1 MASNNGLYR
10 FVGAY
15 TIQAMIVD
23 LENLFMMGK
32 KKITQRDN
40 NLKIEWY
47 LYEIGIII
55 KTIIYILITEK
66 WAERS
71 PTESCI
77 EKNEKLWELVLIK
90 NFLLFKSYLC
100 RLNYWLIHHK

>member
-1 MASNNGLYR
+1 
-10 FVGAY
+10 
-15 TIQAMIVD
+15 MIVD

-32 KKITQRDN
+32 KKITQGDN

-77 EKNEKLWELVLIK
+77 EKNEKLWQLVLIK
-90 NFLLFKSYLC
+90 IFLLLKSYLC